1 MEPRKVVGTVD
12 TSEFIV
18 ALAASI
24 GFLISLSFAQ
34 VPWGVVGALLAGGLI
49 AAPIAAWVVRHLN
62 ARVLGTTVGGFI
74 LLVNARTF
82 LSAVGFDPS
91 LNLFVYLAILVAWAA
106 ALVLAITAV
115 RREREPV
122 LETTSS

>member
-1 MEPRKVVGTVD
+1 
-12 TSEFIV
+12 
-18 ALAASI
+18 
-24 GFLISLSFAQ
+24 
-34 VPWGVVGALLAGGLI
+34 
-49 AAPIAAWVVRHLN
+49 VRHLN